1 MKPRTNISN
10 TAMARNYRRSPTG
23 TKIIL
28 ALGNPGAPYQ
38 TTRHNAGQLIL
49 DTYFS
54 SMSAPLLKWKQNKKC
69 HAETIQITIKKT
81 PPARAGEVVYARPL
95 TYMNESGTV
104 ARELLKKYGAS
115 PNHLLVI
122 HDDSD
127 LITGNVKFTASSR
140 AAGHHGV
147 ESIIRALKTQNFPR
161 LRIGI
166 RPPMSKNKSETFV
179 LKRFSAEER
188 IVFEKSVA
196 PKAIRLMASWLA
208 C

>member
-1 MKPRTNISN
+1 
-10 TAMARNYRRSPTG
+10 MARSYRHSPAG

-28 ALGNPGAPYQ
+28 ALGNPGVPYQ

-49 DTYFS
+49 DAYFS
-54 SMSAPLLKWKQNKKC
+54 NMSAPLLKWKQNKKC
-69 HAETIQITIKKT
+69 HAEIIQTTIGKT
-81 PPARAGEVVYARPL
+81 PVVYARPL

-104 ARELLKKYGAS
+104 ARELLKKYSAS

-166 RPPMSKNKSETFV
+166 RPPMSKGKSETFV

-196 PKAIRLMASWLA
+196 PKAIRSMASWLA